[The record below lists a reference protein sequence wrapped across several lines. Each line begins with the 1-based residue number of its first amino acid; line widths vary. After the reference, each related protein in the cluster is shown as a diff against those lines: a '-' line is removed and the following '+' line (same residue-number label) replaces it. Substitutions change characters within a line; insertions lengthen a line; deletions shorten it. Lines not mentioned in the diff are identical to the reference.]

1 MILFAAALLAAAS
14 CGTER
19 WPEKILADPA
29 AAHLNLSPRVMTIE
43 QLNALPPA
51 CSKGDA
57 ERSGLELQLVRVTGT
72 VKVVK
77 REKDQDLHI
86 VLSDAAGHT
95 VVVESPSAAC
105 AAPSRFRTLLRA
117 ARAKAEALRPG
128 QLVTVD
134 GPLYFDFFHGQ
145 TGMSK
150 SCAEVHPVMRV
161 TAYRRPMPRAAE
173 RR

>member
-1 MILFAAALLAAAS
+1 MLALLLAATVA

-29 AAHLNLSPRVMTIE
+29 AAHLNLAPRVMTIE
-43 QLNALPPA
+43 QLNALPPT
-51 CSKGDA
+51 CSKGNA

-77 REKDQDLHI
+77 RERDGDLHI
-86 VLSDAAGHT
+86 VLADAAGQT
-95 VVVESPSAAC
+95 VVVESPSATC
-105 AAPSRFRTLLRA
+105 AAPSRFRTVLRA

-134 GPLYFDFFHGQ
+134 GPVFFDFFHGQ
-145 TGMSK
+145 TGMSR

-161 TAYRRPMPRAAE
+161 TAYRRPMPKAA
-173 RR
+173 RGR